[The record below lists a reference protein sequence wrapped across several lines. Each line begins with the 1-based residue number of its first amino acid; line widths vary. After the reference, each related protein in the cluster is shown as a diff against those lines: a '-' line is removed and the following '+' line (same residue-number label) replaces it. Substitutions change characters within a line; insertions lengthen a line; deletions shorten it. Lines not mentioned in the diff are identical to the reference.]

1 MALSAGIK
9 TYPGDARWGGY
20 KNFALPGSKPG
31 ISFWGRLGKTPP
43 GACLSLSAE
52 MKFIPREGEV
62 ALCGKFSNP
71 ADNPFHSP
79 G

>member
-1 MALSAGIK
+1 MHAGVVKI
-9 TYPGDARWGGY
+9 
-20 KNFALPGSKPG
+20 FALPGSKPG